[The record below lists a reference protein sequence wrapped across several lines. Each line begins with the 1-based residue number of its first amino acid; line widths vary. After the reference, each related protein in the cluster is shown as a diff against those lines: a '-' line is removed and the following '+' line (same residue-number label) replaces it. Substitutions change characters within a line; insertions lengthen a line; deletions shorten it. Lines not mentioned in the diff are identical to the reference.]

1 MSVLRYKAWRENAF
15 SRDFIREQNVM
26 LTGRSERM
34 IRGCSESCKLRLQW
48 PQTKQWLGRRRS
60 RPSPGRVKKQ
70 VSVELIY

>member
-15 SRDFIREQNVM
+15 SRDLIREQNVM

-34 IRGCSESCKLRLQW
+34 IRGCIESCKLRLQW

-60 RPSPGRVKKQ
+60 RPRQDESKSKCQ
-70 VSVELIY
+70 WS